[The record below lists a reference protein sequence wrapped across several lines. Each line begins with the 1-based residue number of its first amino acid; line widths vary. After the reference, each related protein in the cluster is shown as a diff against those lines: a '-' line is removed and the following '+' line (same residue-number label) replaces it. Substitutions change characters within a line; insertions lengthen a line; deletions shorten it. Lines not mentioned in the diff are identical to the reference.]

1 MNSSRGAV
9 MVHSSIKSRLE
20 HKAIEHLQNHSFE
33 VWLPRKEIEKI
44 KADERSQY
52 LIAFLSLFV
61 CAFTR
66 SYINW
71 VPNRSTLAGGASN
84 TSTGPST
91 ISNNFSVKIPVCL

>member
-52 LIAFLSLFV
+52 LIAFLSILV
-61 CAFTR
+61 CAFIQT
-66 SYINW
+66 YIKR
-71 VPNRSTLAGGASN
+71 VSNRSILAGGGRQILQKDHQSSA
-84 TSTGPST
+84 
-91 ISNNFSVKIPVCL
+91 IIFQ